1 MLRVVFDSNIFVSAL
16 TFPGGAADRALTHA
30 LQGRMTLLLSE
41 PLLGEVLGVMG
52 RKFLRDSEELS
63 RLAVFLAELSEPVDP
78 RLQIAVLSNEPDN
91 RVLECAVA
99 GRADLIV
106 TGDRAMLRLRKFE
119 GVSIITLR
127 ALLHRFERDDGD

>member
-1 MLRVVFDSNIFVSAL
+1 
-16 TFPGGAADRALTHA
+16 
-30 LQGRMTLLLSE
+30 MTLLLSE
-41 PLLGEVLGVMG
+41 PLLGEVLGVTG

-78 RLQIAVLSNEPDN
+78 RLQIAVLSDEPDN

-99 GRADLIV
+99 GRADLIA
-106 TGDRAMLRLRKFE
+106 TGDRAMLRLGKFE

-127 ALLHRFERDDGD
+127 ELLHRFERDDGD

>member
-1 MLRVVFDSNIFVSAL
+1 
-16 TFPGGAADRALTHA
+16 
-30 LQGRMTLLLSE
+30 MTLLLSE